1 MVTTEIFQNKLLI
14 IGLLLTC
21 LACVKLWSNITFI
34 YRELSSTF
42 ARLCHLVDENLTD
55 MQADIAQMEAELRS
69 LDQVASA
76 AKVLRNKAN
85 YLAGE
90 LDRFDKDYLTAD
102 QC

>member
-1 MVTTEIFQNKLLI
+1 M
-14 IGLLLTC
+14 
-21 LACVKLWSNITFI
+21 
-34 YRELSSTF
+34 
-42 ARLCHLVDENLTD
+42 DENLTD

-102 QC
+102 QCWGIEPAVDIYLELGTV

>member
-1 MVTTEIFQNKLLI
+1 M
-14 IGLLLTC
+14 
-21 LACVKLWSNITFI
+21 KLWSNITFI